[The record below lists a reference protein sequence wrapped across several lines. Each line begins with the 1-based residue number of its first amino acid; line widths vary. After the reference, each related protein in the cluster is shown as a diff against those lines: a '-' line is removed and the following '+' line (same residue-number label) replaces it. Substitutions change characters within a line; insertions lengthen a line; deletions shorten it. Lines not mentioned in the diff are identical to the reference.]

1 MKFNILKSK
10 SGVIWQEKPFSSRK
24 SLMIQQRFRLPE
36 ALANILASKE
46 IEIDEIENFLHPTLK
61 QTLPNPLDLIDMGM
75 AVDLTIAKIQQQQ
88 KIVIFGDY
96 DVDGAT
102 SCALLKKFF
111 LAIGVEVEIYIP
123 DRLKEGYGPNVEAFT
138 KLCNQG
144 VNLII
149 TVDCGT
155 SSFEPILLAHKK
167 NVEVIVIDHH
177 LGTEELPKAIVVN
190 PNRLDETFL
199 EKNIAAVSVS
209 FLFLVALSSAL
220 KKKNFYEKNGI
231 KPPNLLQFLDLVAL
245 GTVCDVMPLR
255 GINRTFVHQGLKVAQ
270 KRENLGLKNLADIAG
285 VDQSLNSYHLGFVIG
300 PRINAGGRIGKCS
313 LGADLLSSNNELQT
327 HKISKELHDLNAQR
341 QFLEKQ
347 TTQEAINKIEKNQL
361 QQKPIIIVAQENWH
375 IGVVG
380 IVASRLKEIYNK
392 PTAVI
397 ALEDEIGKASCRS
410 ITGVNLGA
418 AIINA
423 KLAEIIIAGGGHAMA
438 AGFTIAKNRINDLQ
452 DFLCKSLGEDVA
464 EHGKF
469 ITKNFYDY
477 LDINSAN
484 MFLAEN
490 LTKLEPHG
498 VGNQKPRFIFR
509 NLTVEDFKVIGKDQN
524 HLSCVFSGKD
534 ALNKNKRLR
543 AIAFNVVDSEIGE
556 QLMRKRKTLTIAG
569 QLNINYW
576 QGNKNLQ
583 IVIEDIL

>member
-10 SGVIWQEKPFSSRK
+10 SGVIWQKKPFSSRK

-111 LAIGVEVEIYIP
+111 LEIGVEVEIYIP

-144 VNLII
+144 ANLII

-177 LGTEELPKAIVVN
+177 LGAEELPKAIVVN

-199 EKNIAAVSVS
+199 EKNIAAVAVS
-209 FLFLVALSSAL
+209 YLFLVALSSAL

-255 GINRTFVHQGLKVAQ
+255 GINRTFVHQGLRVAQ

-285 VDQSLNSYHLGFVIG
+285 IDQSLNSYHLGFVIG

-498 VGNQKPRFIFR
+498 VGNQKPRFIFK
-509 NLTVEDFKVIGKDQN
+509 NLIVEDFRVIGRDQN
-524 HLSCVFSGKD
+524 HLSCIFSSKD

-556 QLMRKRKTLTIAG
+556 QLMRKGEALIIAG